1 MSDNSTSKVSD
12 AKRMELICSF
22 IKTGQQPEGFKI
34 TETKAGKY
42 RLTRTRTQKEALKA
56 ERERL
61 KKRLQTLEEELSKL
75 EKDTGECE
83 KDDNPKEDEEKAAPA
98 AVRNEV
104 ADEHPEANE

>member
-75 EKDTGECE
+75 EKDTGEE
-83 KDDNPKEDEEKAAPA
+83 ATKSEGDDNPKEDEEKQ
-98 AVRNEV
+98 
-104 ADEHPEANE
+104 HPEANE